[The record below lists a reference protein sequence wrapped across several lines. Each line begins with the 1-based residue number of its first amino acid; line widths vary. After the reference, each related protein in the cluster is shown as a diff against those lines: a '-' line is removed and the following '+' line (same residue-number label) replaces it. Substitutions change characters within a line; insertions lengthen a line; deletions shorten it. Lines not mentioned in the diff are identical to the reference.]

1 MVGVSLTSFSSNL
14 VAGNIHMPNYVEQEL
29 VSICRSAAQDKS
41 LKMTQSIKGI
51 RLNYKV
57 VALKVVCNDKDIISF
72 AEHHG
77 AKKTVAKLSHSI
89 GKVNLTDLAFINH
102 KKHRVTFDY

>member
-1 MVGVSLTSFSSNL
+1 MIGVLSTSFSSNL
-14 VAGNIHMPNYVEQEL
+14 IAEDTYMPAYVEREL
-29 VSICRSAAQDKS
+29 ISICRSAAQDKS